1 MAQTS
6 VWTIALTKAH
16 YDWAMTSRAERIGRN
31 EALFREVN
39 ERIEDVTETLG
50 NEPERLQLLCE
61 CGSPSC
67 TERITLAR
75 NEYEALRGDA
85 QLFAVYPGH
94 EDATVERVAERRNGY
109 DVVRKH
115 TGEPE
120 RIAEET
126 DPRP

>member
-1 MAQTS
+1 
-6 VWTIALTKAH
+6 
-16 YDWAMTSRAERIGRN
+16 MTSRAERIGRN